1 MQGCYTLHEITALLL
16 IHEARIDQHTQPET
30 LSINMVI
37 NNQGSGYGNQSGFG
51 RGNSQN
57 STKNFNNGG
66 RFGNQNQGNY
76 NVSGRRGKG
85 RGRNNNGR
93 SQCQICF
100 RMGHVANR
108 CYYRFDQTFQPQN
121 QGQNNGNGSNA
132 TFGQMAANF
141 GFKTIISQSSTPPNP
156 ELFPPVIAS
165 SFHDGSY
172 DNSRP
177 VEVDCAAQATLSQP
191 TSNSIAASEFRSDSR
206 QSPVSGQIQA
216 SSRQSPVSAQIQASS
231 SPTRN
236 FNVHP
241 MVTRAKNGVYKP
253 KAWLAEL
260 EDAEP
265 ASVHAAL
272 ATSRCKANEHAQ
284 QLRRGGEFLTHVWL
298 LLAHFGLTGHVRIIS
313 AQLRPV
319 AR

>member
-57 STKNFNNGG
+57 STKNLTMVEGLEIKIKEIIML
-66 RFGNQNQGNY
+66 
-76 NVSGRRGKG
+76 VEEEAKEE
-85 RGRNNNGR
+85 
-93 SQCQICF
+93 
-100 RMGHVANR
+100 
-108 CYYRFDQTFQPQN
+108 TFQPQN